1 VQSSGVVAPDPAPAS
16 LRRAGSSGPVFL
28 PLFPLRSI
36 LLPGGA
42 NPPGRNGCEGFG
54 ADRGKMKMSSFP
66 MPRGSRDLKRKN
78 WISVLLCALLVLT
91 AGGCGSGQQE
101 QGGQQGADQESFSA
115 GMLTDTGGV
124 NDESFNQTAWEGMK
138 RLQKELGVNV
148 KYLESKR
155 DADYV
160 PNLSHFAREGR

>member
-1 VQSSGVVAPDPAPAS
+1 
-16 LRRAGSSGPVFL
+16 
-28 PLFPLRSI
+28 
-36 LLPGGA
+36 
-42 NPPGRNGCEGFG
+42 
-54 ADRGKMKMSSFP
+54 M
-66 MPRGSRDLKRKN
+66 KRKN

-91 AGGCGSGQQE
+91 AVGCGSGQQE
-101 QGGQQGADQESFSA
+101 QGGQQGDDQEAFSA
-115 GMLTDTGGV
+115 GMVTDTGGV

-160 PNLSHFAREGR
+160 PNLSHFAREGRDIIWGIGFKFENVIPQVAKQFGDAKFGIVDSNLGRGDSAQRGGGHLQGT